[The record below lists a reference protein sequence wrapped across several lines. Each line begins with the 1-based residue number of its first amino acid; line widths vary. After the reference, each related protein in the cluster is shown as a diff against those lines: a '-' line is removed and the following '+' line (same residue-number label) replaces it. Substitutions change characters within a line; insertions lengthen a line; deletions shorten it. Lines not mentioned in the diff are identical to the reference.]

1 MSCEMDLG
9 SGEAYNIIARNPCEW
24 KETRF
29 SPRPGC
35 RISAQIPF
43 FTKRRSVMKP
53 KILVTHK
60 LLPEAMKI
68 LSEKHDFELATSGP
82 ILEKAELIDKI
93 RDKSGVLCLLV
104 DQIDSDVI
112 DAAPD
117 LKIIANCA
125 VGFNNIDVEYAGR
138 KGILVTNTPGVLT
151 DTTADLT
158 WALILSVA
166 RRIPEADRYSRSL
179 KFKGWELDL
188 FLGRDL
194 PGKRL
199 GIVGMGRIGRSV
211 ALRAQPF
218 QMNVVYT
225 DPHPLDPDEE
235 QKLHA
240 LRLPLDELLAT
251 SDVITLHTTL
261 TPETHHLISTDRLNR
276 MKPEAILINVSR
288 GPIVDEIALA
298 EALRKRHIWGAG
310 LDVYEREPAIEEAL
324 LNLDNVVLL
333 PHIGSA
339 SIQTR
344 LKMSMMAVSNLI
356 QGLEGRKPDNLV
368 T

>member
-1 MSCEMDLG
+1 MDLG
-9 SGEAYNIIARNPCEW
+9 SGEAYNRIARNPCEW

-35 RISAQIPF
+35 RISAKIPF
-43 FTKRRSVMKP
+43 STERRSVMKP

-60 LLPEAMKI
+60 LLPKAMKI
-68 LSEKHDFELATSGP
+68 LSEKYDFELATSEP

-93 RDKSGVLCLLV
+93 RDKSGVLSLLV
-104 DQIDSDVI
+104 DQIDRDVI

-117 LKIIANCA
+117 LRIIANCA

-138 KGILVTNTPGVLT
+138 KDIMVTNTPGVLT
-151 DTTADLT
+151 DATADLT

-194 PGKRL
+194 TGKRL
-199 GIVGMGRIGRSV
+199 GIVGMGRIGRAV

-218 QMNVVYT
+218 QMDVVYN
-225 DPHPLDPDEE
+225 DPHPLDPEEE
-235 QKLHA
+235 QTMHA

-261 TPETHHLISTDRLNR
+261 TPETHHLISKDRLNH

-288 GPIVDEIALA
+288 GPIVDEISLA
-298 EALRKRHIWGAG
+298 EALLKKHIWGAG

-324 LNLDNVVLL
+324 LSLDNVVLL